1 VKKSIHLKEIKTGGF
16 AMEHVQIVFLFLM
29 LVTGLSAKG
38 AGTSPQDTLK
48 TAPVA
53 NKSDLFYDSLDVR
66 AHRHR
71 FTGWLYDAMIS
82 NSGEKYT
89 SEIVSYEY
97 YRQFEG
103 KTIASVKIQR
113 LDVFGPTF
121 DDTSRV
127 AQTGIERFANSIH
140 TRSNVNA
147 VRRNLWIRVGAE
159 FDANLLMDNERV
171 LRELPYLK
179 DVRIVVTSRVE
190 DPQFVDILILT
201 KDVFA
206 FGITGEI
213 DEIDSGKLGIYNQ
226 NVLGIGHE
234 ISAKFVGHLNREPY
248 LGVET
253 FYSVKNFRG
262 DFIDFRSG
270 YFNTYQRHGY
280 LVNFN
285 KEFLRPQSA
294 WAGGF
299 NYSRYFRN
307 DRMSLTDPVKTD
319 FPLNLWSY
327 DVWYGRNL
335 QVGINEQDSRFQ
347 MTISG
352 RVRQFHF
359 IDRPAPDLQ
368 NNQYFANS
376 RFYLGSLSFSQRR
389 YVRDRLVYS
398 YGITEDIPKGYLHE
412 LVVGYDDNEFMKR
425 WYSHLYFSSGNIA
438 RYKPFYLFASAG
450 IGGYFNKSDF
460 EQGMIEC
467 HLDYISRLFNAGN
480 NKARQF
486 LKINYILGIRR
497 YDIENVFVRYKT
509 GIRGFTSKEAAG
521 QQRLVLNLETV
532 FFQQKEFLKF
542 NTAFFSFLD
551 LGIIGSNH
559 KVIFTQDYYAGI
571 GFGVRLRN
579 ENLVFKTIQIRLAY
593 YPNHPSD
600 MGGIG
605 FILEEQLRTRF
616 YSFQPRAP
624 EPLIFD

>member
-1 VKKSIHLKEIKTGGF
+1 MKYIQIIF
-16 AMEHVQIVFLFLM
+16 AVLLLIAD
-29 LVTGLSAKG
+29 LSAKG
-38 AGTSPQDTLK
+38 LYTSSPDTLVPPSVVSK
-48 TAPVA
+48 A
-53 NKSDLFYDSLDVR
+53 DLFYDSLEVR

-71 FTGWLYDAMIS
+71 LTGWLYDAMIT
-82 NSGEKYT
+82 NPGERYDT
-89 SEIVSYEY
+89 EIVSYEY

-103 KTIASVKIQR
+103 KTIASVKIQP

-121 DDTSRV
+121 DDTTRV
-127 AQTGIERFANSIH
+127 AKSGFERFANSIH
-140 TRSNVNA
+140 TKSNINA
-147 VRRNLWIRVGAE
+147 IRRNLWIREGAE
-159 FDANLLMDNERV
+159 FDANLLMDNERL

-179 DVRIVVTSRVE
+179 DARILVTSRPE
-190 DPQFVDILILT
+190 NPQLVDILILT

-234 ISAKFVGHLNREPY
+234 ISAKFVGHLDREPY
-248 LGVET
+248 MGVET

-262 DFIDFRSG
+262 DFVDFRCG

-299 NYSRYFRN
+299 NFSKYFRT
-307 DRMSLTDPVKTD
+307 DRMSLTDPVKID

-335 QVGINEQDSRFQ
+335 QLGINKQDSRFQ
-347 MTISG
+347 MTVSG

-359 IDRPAPDLQ
+359 IERPSADSE

-376 RFYLGSLSFSQRR
+376 TFYLGSLSFSQRH

-412 LVVGYDDNEFMKR
+412 MVVGYDDNEFMKR
-425 WYSHLYFSSGNIA
+425 WYSHWYFSSGNIV

-450 IGGYFNKSDF
+450 IGGYFNKDHY

-467 HLDYISRLFNAGN
+467 NLDFISRLFNTGP

-486 LKINYILGIRR
+486 LKVNYILGIRR
-497 YDIENVFVRYKT
+497 FDIENVLLRYRT
-509 GIRGFTSKEAAG
+509 GIRGFTSRQAIG
-521 QQRLVLNLETV
+521 QQRLTVNLETV
-532 FFQQKEFLKF
+532 FFQEKEFLKF

-551 LGIIGSNH
+551 LGIIGSNR

-579 ENLVFKTIQIRLAY
+579 ESLVFKTIQIRLAY
-593 YPNHPSD
+593 YPNHPAD
-600 MGGIG
+600 MGGFG
-605 FILEEQLRTRF
+605 FILEEQLRSRF
-616 YSFQPRAP
+616 YSFQPKAP
-624 EPLIFD
+624 EPLVFD